1 MKYTKKEIDG
11 LLSLNTEWTNERKQK
26 QIKKLFKKFN
36 ARTNTSTSQKEIDNA
51 ERMMEICAEATLV
64 YKSPAHKRNYRKF
77 STISKNKVKPKKKPT
92 RKYTP
97 KKTTS
102 NKNDGCLIPIVISL
116 SSFGLLIWIII
127 YGLL

>member
-11 LLSLNTEWTNERKQK
+11 LLSLNTDWTDERKQK

-36 ARTNTSTSQKEIDNA
+36 ALTNTSSSQKEIDNA

-64 YKSPAHKRNYRKF
+64 YRSPAHKRNYQKKVVKKRQVTK
-77 STISKNKVKPKKKPT
+77 STVEQ
-92 RKYTP
+92 
-97 KKTTS
+97 
-102 NKNDGCLIPIVISL
+102 NDGCIIPIIVSL
-116 SSFGLLIWIII
+116 SGFGIFIWLIL